1 MVLSMYLLKVG
12 KNTSTIVLG
21 GTMTF
26 QHNLSLYARPP
37 RPPHAPTP
45 RARAEDCIDSMLRSW
60 QTWVPGTN
68 TSTQ

>member
-26 QHNLSLYARPP
+26 QHNLSLYAR
-37 RPPHAPTP
+37 RPPAHAPTRP
-45 RARAEDCIDSMLRSW
+45 RRGLH
-60 QTWVPGTN
+60 
-68 TSTQ
+68 